1 MKLKY
6 VNKYYSHFS
15 DDEYIKQNVVKHSPT
30 YFTQRLA
37 ELSARQPNQIALID
51 RNRGVSF
58 AELHAHAQR
67 LSGHFARLGIG
78 HQDRIAIWLP
88 NCLAWVQA
96 FLACAH
102 LGATVLAVNTRF
114 RSKELSDIIV
124 RGRADWLV
132 MWPAFKG
139 IPFSQILAESG
150 EDTLSRLK
158 GILSVSEQDICP
170 TPPKYES
177 SPSNQ
182 PVDVLPAI
190 HDDVGSSHAN
200 TLHGVP
206 VHDFNNMLQ
215 SDCEA
220 PEAAGNG
227 GVLCFTT
234 SGTTSRPKFVLHDQ
248 DTLIRHADGMK
259 IAYGY
264 DAESRIFASAPF
276 CGAFG
281 FSTLCGG
288 LATGSTVVCEP
299 VTDTESMLSQI
310 RKHRVTHTYA
320 NNESILKWL
329 ESSKGPEDFASCK
342 LFGFANFSPAVHNLL
357 EQACEH
363 RLELTGL
370 YGSSELQALVA
381 AQPLTADQGDI
392 SVRYLAGGK
401 LIHPAARVRVR
412 DPESGKVLP
421 HGESGEIEILS
432 PSQMVE
438 YLDNPEATRGAFTED
453 GYFKTGDL
461 GYSVSDQQFVF
472 QTRMGDSMRLSGFL
486 VNPSEIEQTVEAL
499 PGIRAC
505 QVVGATQGTRI
516 LPVAF
521 VLLHPGVKA
530 DPEGWT
536 AGCKQHMASFK
547 VPVRFEVLEAFPTV
561 ESANAVKI
569 QKNRLREMA
578 DQLLASA
585 P

>member
-1 MKLKY
+1 MTISNNSATVTTARLQARTSL
-6 VNKYYSHFS
+6 VANFMM
-15 DDEYIKQNVVKHSPT
+15 QNQT
-30 YFTQRLA
+30 YFSQRLSELA
-37 ELSARQPNQIALID
+37 EHFPTQPALID
-51 RNRGVSF
+51 RDQAVSF
-58 AELHAHAQR
+58 SELHAQSQR
-67 LSGHFARLGIG
+67 LAGHFARLGIG
-78 HQDRIAIWLP
+78 HQDRVAIWLP

-150 EDTLSRLK
+150 AETLSRLR
-158 GILSVSEQDICP
+158 GIISVSEKNNAP
-170 TPPKYES
+170 VHSTS
-177 SPSNQ
+177 SSIALTASQTELQEDGIP
-182 PVDVLPAI
+182 
-190 HDDVGSSHAN
+190 HGSL
-200 TLHGVP
+200 LHGVH
-206 VHDFNNMLQ
+206 VHDLNSMLLTPSQ
-215 SDCEA
+215 V
-220 PEAAGNG
+220 PEAVGNT

-259 IAYGY
+259 AAYGY
-264 DAESRIFASAPF
+264 DAQSRIFASAPF

-281 FSTLCGG
+281 FSTLSGG
-288 LATGSTVVCEP
+288 LATGATVVCEP
-299 VTDTESMLSQI
+299 VTDTESMLNQI
-310 RKHRVTHTYA
+310 RRHRITHTYA

-329 ESSKGPEDFASCK
+329 ESSNGAEDFASCK
-342 LFGFANFSPAVHNLL
+342 LFGFANFSPAVHNLI
-357 EQACEH
+357 EQAAKH

-381 AQPLTADQGDI
+381 AQPLTVDQGDTNL
-392 SVRYLAGGK
+392 RFLAGGK
-401 LIHPAARVRVR
+401 LIHPEARVRVR
-412 DPESGKVLP
+412 DPETGKVLP

-432 PSQMVE
+432 PSRMVE
-438 YLDNPEATRGAFTED
+438 YLDHPDATRTAFTED

-461 GYSVSDQQFVF
+461 GYSVSDHQFVF

-499 PGIRAC
+499 PGVQAC

-521 VLLHPGVKA
+521 VLLQPGATA
-530 DPEGWT
+530 DPAGW
-536 AGCKQHMASFK
+536 AAACKQHMASFK
-547 VPVRFEVLEAFPTV
+547 VPVRFEVLDAFPTV

-569 QKNRLREMA
+569 QKNRLRDMA
-578 DQLLASA
+578 DQLLANAS
-585 P
+585 